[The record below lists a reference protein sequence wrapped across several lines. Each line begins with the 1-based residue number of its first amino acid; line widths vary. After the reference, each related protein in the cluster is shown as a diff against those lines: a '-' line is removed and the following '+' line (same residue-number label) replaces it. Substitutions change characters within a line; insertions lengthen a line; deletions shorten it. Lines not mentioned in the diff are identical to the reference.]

1 MRRTFT
7 TIICTAILAA
17 SMTLTAS
24 AADAEQ
30 TTITEEVLNEIA
42 ETAATEGVATDTHSD
57 AALTEEEMRG
67 GWRPSNPENLMQRR
81 FDCDIPNFG

>member
-1 MRRTFT
+1 MIRTFT

-42 ETAATEGVATDTHSD
+42 ETAATEGVATDAHSD
-57 AALTEEEMRG
+57 AALTEEVTDEVV
-67 GWRPSNPENLMQRR
+67 SE
-81 FDCDIPNFG
+81 DIGAVAMDKTKADANG